1 MNNPGDN
8 SKEGNSTMGGGIV
21 SKSSILLCLDF
32 ISFKLGNS
40 IQSDV
45 LFGSS
50 KGEITTYCSGK
61 HFVLNE
67 AAHEGAINV
76 IRVTDQISP
85 SGIVNIF
92 TGGEDG
98 FIKVWD
104 ASCRLLQ
111 SIDMRKSQEEEKKAA
126 DSGYWPMY
134 TFNPD
139 LAKDGKNPLTW
150 QSQDPKMNFQDFLA
164 GEIRYS
170 TLQLQFPEIA
180 KKLFAEAE
188 EDAKARAAK
197 FKKMSEM

>member
-45 LFGSS
+45 LFVSI

-111 SIDMRKSQEEEKKAA
+111 SIDMRKSQVLSDLKNRRAFAIQSLDIYTCDKKN
-126 DSGYWPMY
+126 SRR
-134 TFNPD
+134 
-139 LAKDGKNPLTW
+139 L
-150 QSQDPKMNFQDFLA
+150 LA
-164 GEIRYS
+164 GLRCGEIM
-170 TLQLQFPEIA
+170 
-180 KKLFAEAE
+180 EAMITVGN
-188 EDAKARAAK
+188 ED
-197 FKKMSEM
+197 